1 MLSEAETTR
10 ECLESKILAN
20 QIRSIA
26 ICLFSHLGK
35 ILVCEFPDSVK
46 GDHAARPLG
55 GGIEFGESSEQ
66 TIIREIREE
75 LSQEIEDI
83 KLLGV
88 LESFFEFE
96 GKRGHENVF
105 VYDAK
110 FKDRSIYDRGLLKVV
125 EGDLDLTACWR
136 SKEELAS
143 NVRLVPDGLS
153 ALIPGA

>member
-1 MLSEAETTR
+1 MN
-10 ECLESKILAN
+10 N

-46 GDHAARPLG
+46 GDYAARPLG

-66 TIIREIREE
+66 ALRREIREE
-75 LSQEIEDI
+75 LSQEIEDVR
-83 KLLGV
+83 LLGV

-96 GKRGHENVF
+96 GKPGHENVF

-110 FKDRSIYDRGLLKVV
+110 FKNRSIYDKSPLKVV
-125 EGDLDLTACWR
+125 EGDLDLTANWR
-136 SKEELAS
+136 TKEELAK
-143 NVRLVPDGLS
+143 NVRLVPDELS
-153 ALIPGA
+153 VLLPDAQSNSTK